1 MALGKVEVE
10 RRKGNAIPDGW
21 AVDSKGCPTND
32 PEECWNGG
40 GLMPLGQVAKIE
52 SRTRFKSIF
61 KDNQL

>member
-10 RRKGNAIPDGW
+10 RRKGNPIPDGW

-40 GLMPLGQVAKIE
+40 GLMPLGKI
-52 SRTRFKSIF
+52 TFA
-61 KDNQL
+61 